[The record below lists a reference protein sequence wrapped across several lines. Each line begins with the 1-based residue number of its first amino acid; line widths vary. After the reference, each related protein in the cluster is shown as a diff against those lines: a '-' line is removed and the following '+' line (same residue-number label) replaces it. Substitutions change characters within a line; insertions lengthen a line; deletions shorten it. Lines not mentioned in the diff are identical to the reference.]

1 MRIQG
6 EVLKMKYKFIS
17 DSHTHSE
24 NSFDGHDSVIMMC
37 ERAANMGLYSLTVTD
52 HCECNEYYGNAESID
67 YRNCI
72 ENSIRDTAKARAMYI
87 DRLNIYTG
95 IELGQPCQ
103 DRKAAE
109 EVLSLAEY
117 DFVIGSLH
125 NLKNERDFYF
135 LEYTQENVR
144 ELLERYFEELLE
156 LVEENVFDT
165 LAHLTYPMRYIAANT
180 DVKADISEFQTE
192 LDKVLKRLAENDKAL
207 EVNTSGL
214 RQMIGKTLPDEDIIR
229 RFRELGGKY
238 VTIGSDAHRWGDVGS
253 GIEDGLRILLKCG
266 FTHFT
271 VYEKRC
277 PKLLPIL

>member
-1 MRIQG
+1 
-6 EVLKMKYKFIS
+6 MKYKFIS

-37 ERAANMGLYSLTVTD
+37 ERAANMGLYSITVTD
-52 HCECNEYYGNAESID
+52 HCECNEYYGNRDNID
-67 YRNCI
+67 YRKCI
-72 ENSIRDTAKARAMYI
+72 EGSIKDTAKARAMYI
-87 DRLNIYTG
+87 DRVNVYTG
-95 IELGQPCQ
+95 IELGQPNQ
-103 DRKAAE
+103 NRKAAE

-125 NLKNERDFYF
+125 NLRGEQDFYF

-144 ELLERYFEELLE
+144 GLLERYFEELQE
-156 LVEENVFDT
+156 LIEENNFDT
-165 LAHLTYPMRYIAANT
+165 LAHLTYPMRYIAANP
-180 DVKADISEFQTE
+180 DIKADISEFQSE
-192 LDKVLKRLAENDKAL
+192 LEKVLKMLAESDKAL
-207 EVNTSGL
+207 EINTSGL

-266 FTHFT
+266 FTHCT
-271 VYEKRC
+271 VYEKRK
-277 PKLLPIL
+277 PKMLPIL